1 MHRSGR
7 LRAVLASL
15 SLLSVTLLTAAP
27 VAAKPDKGPLGNYQ
41 HLVVIYEENH
51 SFDNL
56 YGLWGDVGGDHLDG
70 LADRDAAHTT
80 QIAQNGAAYT
90 CLKQLDVN
98 LNTDFAGSGPPPPT
112 APTMPANTLSKLAQ
126 CNPET
131 VTFPDATTTTYSSH
145 FLNAPF
151 NIDGFIPADAKT
163 CPRPNQEFSFGNGI
177 RIGATNPD
185 GSDTGLPGGCTRDL
199 VHKFYQEQWQLNGG
213 QQNRYVTGSD
223 SAGTVMGYYDT
234 TQLPIYE
241 YLHGNGSPNYV
252 IADQFFQGAFG
263 GSYLN
268 HQYLIAAQPLLW
280 PGAGLNEGK
289 PNQHAVL
296 DSTGFPHSGFG
307 SPGGYPLV
315 KPDRSVVDGNV
326 TQACDATTTVA
337 GLACG
342 DWAVNTLQPPW
353 EPQGSF
359 GANQP
364 ATDDTHVDLN
374 IGDLMSDAGVSWAW
388 YAGGWDNAAGIKTG
402 PGYTNDPNGTACTDP
417 NHSTSDAQYPY
428 CPDSSFQFHHQ
439 PFNYFL
445 RYQPG
450 SPDRAAHLKD
460 EVEFLAAAKN
470 GSLPQVS
477 FVKPLGNENEH
488 PGYSSEPNGS
498 DHLVDLIK
506 AVEDGPQA
514 GNTLIVVT
522 YDEFGGQ
529 WDHVSPPGMG
539 TAGAHDLFG
548 PGTRVPALFV
558 ARNFSRSGVD
568 HTVYDTTS
576 IMATI
581 EHQFGLPSVTARTP
595 NTGTPAITPRDSL
608 VHDLGN
614 VVSIGRGGH

>member
-1 MHRSGR
+1 VKHRSGR
-7 LRAVLASL
+7 LRAVLVSATLASI
-15 SLLSVTLLTAAP
+15 SLMAAGP
-27 VAAKPDKGPLGNYQ
+27 AAAVDKGPLGNFK
-41 HLVVIYEENH
+41 HIVVIYEENH

-56 YGLWGDVGGDHLDG
+56 YGLWGDVNGQHPIG
-70 LADRDAAHTT
+70 LADADTVHTM
-80 QIAQNGAAYT
+80 QIAQNGTAYT

-98 LNTDFAGSGPPPPT
+98 LNTDFAGSGPPPAT
-112 APTMPANTLSKLAQ
+112 ASTFPPNTLSKQAA

-131 VTFPDATTTTYSSH
+131 VTFPDAASTTTTYTSH

-151 NIDGFIPADAKT
+151 NIDQYIPAGALT
-163 CPRPNQEFSFGNGI
+163 CPRPNEEFSFGNGI
-177 RIGATNPD
+177 RIGGLRPD
-185 GSDTGLPGGCTRDL
+185 GLTPTGLPGGCTRDL
-199 VHKFYQEQWQLNGG
+199 VHKFYQEQYQLNGG

-234 TQLPIYE
+234 TALPIYD
-241 YLHGNGSPNYV
+241 YLHGNGAPKYV
-252 IADQFFQGAFG
+252 IADHFFQGAFG

-280 PGAGLNEGK
+280 PDAPAG
-289 PNQHAVL
+289 QHAVL
-296 DSTGFPHSGFG
+296 DANGFPHSGFPT
-307 SPGGYPLV
+307 PGGYPLY
-315 KPDRSVVDGNV
+315 KPTGAVVDGNV
-326 TQACDATTTVA
+326 TQSCTGALA

-359 GANQP
+359 GAPEP
-364 ATDDTHVDLN
+364 ATDDTQTALN
-374 IGDLMSDAGVSWAW
+374 IGDRMSDAGVSWAW
-388 YAGGWDNAAGIKTG
+388 YAGGWDNAAGNQTG
-402 PGYTNDPNGTACTDP
+402 PGWSSGAGPTCSGSNVSVADGKTFPF
-417 NHSTSDAQYPY
+417 

-439 PFNYFL
+439 PFNYFM
-445 RYQPG
+445 RYAPG
-450 SPDRAAHLKD
+450 TADRAAHLKD
-460 EVEFLAAAKN
+460 EVAFIASAQN
-470 GSLPQVS
+470 GTLPQVS

-506 AVEDGPQA
+506 AIETGPQA

-539 TAGAHDLFG
+539 TTGAHDQFG
-548 PGTRVPALFV
+548 PSTRIPALLIGRSFT
-558 ARNFSRSGVD
+558 SSGVD

-581 EHQFGLPSVTARTP
+581 EHQFGLRSVAAR
-595 NTGTPAITPRDSL
+595 GDVVPRDSL
-608 VHDLGN
+608 VNDLGN
-614 VVSIGRGGH
+614 AISTGRKGH